1 MKPVLLILLAIT
13 LTGCD
18 RPGDHPISENCVW
31 HEEDNRSLNL
41 ATMADR
47 RHLRYDAMTAEDLA
61 IRWADRH
68 AHLRPEYEQRRD
80 ECMSVL
86 FSGVA
91 QQHGVGI
98 DTVRQLS
105 RERDLLVDSP
115 VVLSLA
121 ALYAFVA
128 YVFAGRIRRRFGR
141 DEPGFWVMTV
151 AMAVGI
157 SLVGVMAGG
166 LFSIVIEELRFN
178 SGHLS
183 YRMNRIPFRQ
193 HWVIVFVCGLI
204 VFALATLVQ
213 FRRHSSHAE

>member
-1 MKPVLLILLAIT
+1 MKPLLLFLVALT
-13 LTGCD
+13 LTSCD

-61 IRWADRH
+61 IRWADEH
-68 AHLRPEYEQRRD
+68 AHLRPEYDQRRD
-80 ECMSVL
+80 ECMAVL

-98 DTVRQLS
+98 DVVRQLS
-105 RERDLLVDSP
+105 SERDLLVDAP
-115 VVLSLA
+115 VILSLA

-128 YVFAGRIRRRFGR
+128 YVFAGRIRRRFGL

-151 AMAVGI
+151 ALAVGI

-166 LFSIVIEELRFN
+166 LVAIVVEELRFN

-193 HWVIVFVCGLI
+193 HWVLVFVCGLI
-204 VFALATLVQ
+204 VFAVATLVQ
-213 FRRHSSHAE
+213 SRRHSSHAG